1 MSPRTRSSIVVVGD
15 CLRDVDVF
23 GAVERLCPDA
33 PAPVLAAAQRRERPG
48 GAGLTALLA
57 ARSTRRPVRLA
68 TVLGSDADAMRELLA
83 GVDVIA
89 VETGGT
95 TPTKTRML
103 ADDRV
108 LLRLDEGGLEPC
120 AASRELLDAIAGAG
134 VVLVSDYGR
143 GITADPAVRA
153 ALTEAAGRVPV
164 VWDPHPHGAPP
175 VPGATL
181 VTPNLSEARG
191 YVRDLLS
198 YSSEDHAH
206 GFPHEP
212 AALGEALRAQWGVD
226 AVAVTAGRDGAVLRG
241 ATGTS
246 VTPATLA
253 RGGDPCG
260 AGDRFAASVAVA
272 LADGSAVD
280 DAVRTAV
287 AAAAAFVAAGGAA
300 ALDDAE
306 PEKPESPHEP
316 ATTDVVADARARGA
330 TVVATG
336 GCFDLLHA
344 GHARTLAAA
353 RRLAGEDGVLV
364 VCLNSDA
371 SVRRLK
377 GPDRPVV
384 TEADRAEMLAAL
396 AAVDAVEV
404 FDEDDPRA
412 VLDRLRPDVWVKGG
426 DYATD
431 ELLETP
437 LVRSWGGE
445 VVAVPYHAGRSST
458 RLLAR
463 LENETP
469 DAVPSGGTP

>member
-33 PAPVLAAAQRRERPG
+33 PAPVLAAAERRERPG

-57 ARSTRRPVRLA
+57 ARSTRRPVRLVTA
-68 TVLGSDADAMRELLA
+68 LGSDADAMRELLA
-83 GVDVIA
+83 GVDVVA

-108 LLRLDEGGLEPC
+108 LLRLDEGGLDPV
-120 AASRELLDAIAGAG
+120 AATRDLLDAIAGAG

-153 ALTEAAGRVPV
+153 ALSEAAGRVPV
-164 VWDPHPHGAPP
+164 VWDPHPNGAPP

-181 VTPNLSEARG
+181 VTPNLGEARG
-191 YVRDLLS
+191 YVSELS
-198 YSSEDHAH
+198 SHGPEDRSR

-212 AALGEALRAQWGVD
+212 AALGETLRAQWGVD
-226 AVAVTAGRDGAVLRG
+226 AVAVTAGRHGAVLRG

-246 VTPATLA
+246 VTPATPA
-253 RGGDPCG
+253 RVGDPCG

-287 AAAAAFVAAGGAA
+287 TAAAAFVAAGGAA
-300 ALDDAE
+300 ALDDA
-306 PEKPESPHEP
+306 PLESPAEP
-316 ATTDVVADARARGA
+316 RTTDVVADARARGA

-396 AAVDAVEV
+396 DAVDAVEV

-463 LENETP
+463 LENETSP
-469 DAVPSGGTP
+469 DSVPSGGTP

>member
-1 MSPRTRSSIVVVGD
+1 MSPRTRGSIVVVGD
-15 CLRDVDVF
+15 CLRDVDVV
-23 GAVERLCPDA
+23 GDVEKLCPDA
-33 PAPVLAAAQRRERPG
+33 PAPVLGAAERRERPG

-57 ARSTRRPVRLA
+57 ARSTERPVRLV
-68 TVLGSDADAMRELLA
+68 TVLGPGDPVGALLP
-83 GVDVIA
+83 GVDVVA
-89 VETGGT
+89 ATAEGT
-95 TPTKTRML
+95 VPTKTRMI

-108 LLRLDEGGLEPC
+108 LLRVDDGGLGPFAMSSAMVE
-120 AASRELLDAIAGAG
+120 AIAGAG

-143 GITADPAVRA
+143 GMTADPAVRA
-153 ALTEAAGRVPV
+153 ALSEAATRVPV

-191 YVRDLLS
+191 YVSGTPGYGREFRS
-198 YSSEDHAH
+198 HT
-206 GFPHEP
+206 FPAEP
-212 AALGEALRAQWGVD
+212 AALGEALREHWGVD
-226 AVAVTAGRDGAVLRG
+226 AVAVTAGAEGAVLRA

-246 VTPATLA
+246 VVPAAPA

-272 LADGSAVD
+272 LAEGSAVD
-280 DAVRTAV
+280 DAVGEAV
-287 AAAAAFVAAGGAA
+287 AAAAAFVAAGGAG
-300 ALDDAE
+300 ALDA
-306 PEKPESPHEP
+306 PG
-316 ATTDVVADARARGA
+316 TDEAPDPVAAARARGA

-353 RRLAGEDGVLV
+353 RALAGEDGALV

-384 TEADRAEMLAAL
+384 SEADRAEMLRAL

-437 LVRSWGGE
+437 LVHSWGGE

-463 LENETP
+463 LETDP
-469 DAVPSGGTP
+469 VTSGGTP

>member
-1 MSPRTRSSIVVVGD
+1 MSPRTRASIVVVGD
-15 CLRDVDVF
+15 CLRDVDVL

-33 PAPVLAAAQRRERPG
+33 PAPVLDESDRRERPG

-57 ARSTRRPVRLA
+57 ARSTARPVRLVTA
-68 TVLGSDADAMRELLA
+68 LGDDADAMRALLSE
-83 GVDVIA
+83 VDVVA
-89 VETGGT
+89 VPGEGT

-103 ADDRV
+103 AEDRV
-108 LLRLDEGGLEPC
+108 LLRVDSGGLGSFAVSDE
-120 AASRELLDAIAGAG
+120 AVDAIAGAG

-143 GITADPAVRA
+143 GLTADPAVRA
-153 ALTEAAGRVPV
+153 ALTAAAARVPV

-181 VTPNLSEARG
+181 VTPNMSEARSYVSELGG
-191 YVRDLLS
+191 YSTEVRS
-198 YSSEDHAH
+198 H
-206 GFPHEP
+206 GFPQEP
-212 AALGEALRAQWGVD
+212 TELGDALREHWGVD
-226 AVAVTAGRDGAVLRG
+226 AVAVTAGRDGAVLRS

-246 VTPATLA
+246 VTPAA
-253 RGGDPCG
+253 PAAGGDPCG

-272 LADGSAVD
+272 LAEGAAVD
-280 DAVRTAV
+280 DAVRRGV
-287 AAAAAFVAAGGAA
+287 ADAAAFVAAGGAS
-300 ALDDAE
+300 ALDEQAPR
-306 PEKPESPHEP
+306 PE
-316 ATTDVVADARARGA
+316 TDVVAAARARGA

-353 RRLAGEDGVLV
+353 RRLAGEGGVLV

-384 TEADRAEMLAAL
+384 TEADRAEMLTAL

-431 ELLETP
+431 DLLETP
-437 LVRSWGGE
+437 LVHSWGGE

-463 LENETP
+463 LEPTSAPVLEG
-469 DAVPSGGTP
+469 DPS

>member
-1 MSPRTRSSIVVVGD
+1 VSPRTRSSIVVVGD

-23 GAVERLCPDA
+23 GVVERLCPDA
-33 PAPVLAAAQRRERPG
+33 PAPVLAADRRRERPG

-57 ARSTRRPVRLA
+57 ARSTARPVRLVTA
-68 TVLGSDADAMRELLA
+68 LGADADELRALLV
-83 GVDVIA
+83 GVDVVA
-89 VETGGT
+89 VDAGGT

-108 LLRLDEGGLEPC
+108 LLRVDSGGLSSFRAGSEV
-120 AASRELLDAIAGAG
+120 ADAIAGAG

-143 GITADPAVRA
+143 GMTADPVVRE
-153 ALTEAAGRVPV
+153 ALTAAAARVPV
-164 VWDPHPHGAPP
+164 VWDPHPNGAPP

-181 VTPNLSEARG
+181 VTPNLAEARG
-191 YVRDLLS
+191 YVRDL
-198 YSSEDHAH
+198 SSHGSKDHAR
-206 GFPHEP
+206 GFPGEP
-212 AALGEALRAQWGVD
+212 AALGEALRAHWGVD

-246 VTPATLA
+246 VTPAQPA

-260 AGDRFAASVAVA
+260 AGDRFAATVAVA

-280 DAVRTAV
+280 EAVRAAV
-287 AAAAAFVAAGGAA
+287 AAAARFVAAGGAA
-300 ALDDAE
+300 ALDDDVPPDAVDTA
-306 PEKPESPHEP
+306 P
-316 ATTDVVADARARGA
+316 TDVVAAARARGA

-384 TEADRAEMLAAL
+384 AEADRAEMLRAL

-404 FDEDDPRA
+404 FDEDDPRT

-437 LVRSWGGE
+437 LVHSWGGE

-458 RLLAR
+458 RLLAK
-463 LENETP
+463 LESPPTTAP
-469 DAVPSGGTP
+469 VPSGGTP

>member
-1 MSPRTRSSIVVVGD
+1 MSAPLVIVGD
-15 CLRDVDVF
+15 CLRDVDVH
-23 GAVERLCPDA
+23 GAVDRLCPDA
-33 PAPVLAAAQRRERPG
+33 PAPVLAAESTHERPG

-57 ARSTRRPVRLA
+57 SRSSSRPVRLVTA
-68 TVLGSDADAMRELLA
+68 LGEDAESLRALLT
-83 GVDVIA
+83 GVDVVA
-89 VETGGT
+89 AAAEGT

-103 ADDRV
+103 AGDRV
-108 LLRLDEGGLEPC
+108 LLRVDAGGLHDAQVSSEV
-120 AASRELLDAIAGAG
+120 LDAIAGAG
-134 VVLVSDYGR
+134 AVLISDYGR
-143 GITADPAVRA
+143 GLTADPAVRE
-153 ALTEAAGRVPV
+153 ALTAAAARVPL

-191 YVRDLLS
+191 YVS
-198 YSSEDHAH
+198 EVPGYSRELHSR

-212 AALGEALRAQWGVD
+212 AALGEALREHWGVD
-226 AVAVTAGRDGAVLRG
+226 AVAVTAGSRGAVLRG
-241 ATGTS
+241 AVGTS
-246 VTPATLA
+246 VTPAEPA

-260 AGDRFAASVAVA
+260 AGDRFAATAAVA
-272 LADGSAVD
+272 LADGAALD
-280 DAVRTAV
+280 DAVRAAV
-287 AAAAAFVAAGGAA
+287 AAAAEFVAAGGAGA
-300 ALDDAE
+300 IDDTPDPPSAE
-306 PEKPESPHEP
+306 QP
-316 ATTDVVADARARGA
+316 TDVVTAARERGA

-384 TEADRAEMLAAL
+384 AEADRAEMLRAL

-404 FDEDDPRA
+404 FDEDDPRT
-412 VLDRLRPDVWVKGG
+412 VLERLRPDVWVKGG

-431 ELLETP
+431 ELPETP
-437 LVRSWGGE
+437 LVRGWGGE

-463 LENETP
+463 LEPEP
-469 DAVPSGGTP
+469 VPTGGTP

>member
-1 MSPRTRSSIVVVGD
+1 MSAPLVIVGD
-15 CLRDVDVF
+15 CLRDVDVH
-23 GAVERLCPDA
+23 GAVDRLCPDA
-33 PAPVLAAAQRRERPG
+33 PAPVLAAESRRERPG

-57 ARSTRRPVRLA
+57 SRSSSRPVRLVTA
-68 TVLGSDADAMRELLA
+68 LGEDAESLRALLE
-83 GVDVIA
+83 GVDVVA
-89 VETGGT
+89 ATAGGT

-103 ADDRV
+103 AGDRV
-108 LLRLDEGGLEPC
+108 LLRVDAGGLGDAEV
-120 AASRELLDAIAGAG
+120 SSEVLDAIAGAG
-134 VVLVSDYGR
+134 AVLVSDYGR
-143 GITADPAVRA
+143 GLTADPAVRE
-153 ALTEAAGRVPV
+153 ALTAAAARVPL
-164 VWDPHPHGAPP
+164 VWDPHPNGAPP

-181 VTPNLSEARG
+181 VTPNLSEARAYVSEVPG
-191 YVRDLLS
+191 YSRELRS
-198 YSSEDHAH
+198 R

-212 AALGEALRAQWGVD
+212 AALGEALREHWGVD
-226 AVAVTAGRDGAVLRG
+226 AVAVTAGSRGAVLRG

-246 VTPATLA
+246 VTPADPA

-260 AGDRFAASVAVA
+260 AGDRFAATAAVA
-272 LADGSAVD
+272 LADGAALD
-280 DAVRTAV
+280 DAVRAAV
-287 AAAAAFVAAGGAA
+287 AAAADFVAAGGAG
-300 ALDDAE
+300 ALDAGDPE
-306 PEKPESPHEP
+306 PGAAPETP
-316 ATTDVVADARARGA
+316 TDVVAAARERGA

-353 RRLAGEDGVLV
+353 RRLAGEHGVLV

-384 TEADRAEMLAAL
+384 AEADRVEMLRAL

-404 FDEDDPRA
+404 FDEDDPRT
-412 VLDRLRPDVWVKGG
+412 VLERLRPDVWVKGG

-431 ELLETP
+431 ELPETP
-437 LVRSWGGE
+437 LVRGWGGE

-463 LENETP
+463 LEPEP
-469 DAVPSGGTP
+469 VPTGGTP